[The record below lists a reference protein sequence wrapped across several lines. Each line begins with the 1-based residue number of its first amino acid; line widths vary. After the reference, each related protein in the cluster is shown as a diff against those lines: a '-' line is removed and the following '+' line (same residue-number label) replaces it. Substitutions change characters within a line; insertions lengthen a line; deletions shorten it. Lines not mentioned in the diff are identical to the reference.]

1 VAQNSHGSGSPR
13 IDGRVIISELL
24 RNMEL
29 GQFEMAYTT
38 VLPCIFRVYLH
49 PEDHVRLSGIFPLIA
64 EDARRALT
72 ARVSKMNTPPTFLGI
87 RGTPPK
93 QHKIA
98 ASDWLVQ
105 FYADTEDAVAPGNL
119 EIHSDYCEAEQPG
132 FTGVKTTLID
142 GSTGVR
148 TGSGVQTRL
157 NGSSERIYADIR
169 YEDDTGPQ
177 VFLMTQNLVRVCRGA
192 DDEPMD
198 LALYTN
204 DEVSREHLVVRRD
217 AATGQFYVA
226 DKSTNGTRLDGR
238 RLKRDVEYS
247 LPERAEIKAA
257 EVITLLFQVRK

>member
-1 VAQNSHGSGSPR
+1 
-13 IDGRVIISELL
+13 
-24 RNMEL
+24 MEL

-49 PEDHVRLSGIFPLIA
+49 PEDHARLSGIFPLIA

-72 ARVSKMNTPPTFLGI
+72 ARVSKMNTPHRFWTL

-98 ASDWLVQ
+98 GPDWSVQ
-105 FYADTEDAVAPGNL
+105 FFADTEEAIAPGNL

-132 FTGVKTTLID
+132 LTGVKTTLID
-142 GSTGVR
+142 GTTGLR
-148 TGSGVQTRL
+148 SASGVQTRL
-157 NGSSERIYADIR
+157 NGGSDRIYADIR

-177 VFLMTQNLVRVCRGA
+177 VYLVTQNTVRVGRGA

-204 DEVSREHLVVRRD
+204 DEVSREHFVVRRD

-226 DKSTNGTRLDGR
+226 DKSTNGTWLEGR

-247 LPERAEIKAA
+247 LPDKAEIKAA
-257 EVITLLFQVRK
+257 EVITLLFQVRR